1 MCEEFAVLKLQACPP
16 FFQTVSTGRCKLCG
30 TNFGKVPK
38 VSENN
43 VLPALPFMELYF
55 CQKTAN
61 NLLPFM
67 QIELD
72 SQVHKGAIIQASASL
87 LSCS

>member
-16 FFQTVSTGRCKLCG
+16 FFRQSPQEGANYVALIL
-30 TNFGKVPK
+30 GKCLK
-38 VSENN
+38 YLKTMFC
-43 VLPALPFMELYF
+43 LPCLFMELYF

-72 SQVHKGAIIQASASL
+72 SQVHKGAIMQASASL